1 MAARRA
7 QAHPAPNNW
16 YLFPYTVAGF
26 LESVGRGD
34 AETAAARERAPAL
47 LESWYRGDGWYADG
61 DGRAFDHY
69 NGWALHLYPVLD
81 AHLAGDADALAHHG
95 GRLRAHLDA
104 LSLMFGADGAPLH
117 FGRSLTYRFAASAAV
132 SLGAV
137 TGHTPLTPG
146 ASRRIASGALRHFL
160 DRGALTSEGLL
171 SLGWYGP
178 HEASLQE
185 YSGPASPYWASK
197 AFVALLAPAD
207 HALWTDTEEPAPV
220 EEADRVLSLP
230 GPGLLLQAT
239 RADGT
244 VRLHNHGSDHV
255 RPHEGESAADDNPH
269 YGRLAYST
277 RTGPTARANVA
288 DNHLSVEVAGRPSV
302 RRRIHP
308 LGAGH
313 GDGWGWAAS
322 WHRPVF
328 VAGPPMVPGLRAESV
343 TVAHGNLELRVHR
356 VVGAPPGSRVT
367 LTGWATG
374 PEEPTVSALH
384 GLYGWDDPAPEPVPA
399 PQGTAWTP
407 WARVPRL
414 TGGCGGTTVHLA
426 LACLTTG
433 PDAPPPLERAVTDVR
448 VEDQAVELTWT
459 QDGSRT
465 RVSFEPPEVRHT
477 RPERGLPDSGLGV
490 RRRLRG
496 RRAAVGRGVEHR
508 GALLAALGLVARDE
522 ALQGGADHRDLD
534 GASGMR
540 LVQRRSDLRRRA
552 RLLLL
557 GQVTADQIDE
567 LRRVALGR
575 LGCLRRRL
583 ARGLRRR
590 GLPAD
595 AGAEVAGLRAAL
607 APAAFA
613 GPPGFDAPDL
623 DGPVLLAAP
632 PAVTFFCS
640 RFGFR
645 VPDLTPPRL
654 RGAGTVAR
662 SDTAVSSEVS
672 VTVGVRR
679 PRRPQRPR
687 RPRRPRRRPRWRC
700 PRRRPRPRRAPP
712 RVPAPAASSPAG
724 RGRAAVRPTV
734 PAARRSPRRPAPAP
748 WRCAPGRS
756 RPGRRTAR

>member
-1 MAARRA
+1 MSIPFDLPADDHTLSPRTGCTRAHWEATADGLLTAAWRRA
-7 QAHPAPNNW
+7 TPGGALLHLPGRPSRSGVRSDGLEGYARTFLAAAFRVAGAHGDDPHHLLERYADGLAAGTRTPGRDDAESWPLILDVDVQGQPMVESASVALGLRLTAPWLWEKLDPAVQDRAEEWLRGALRHTPAPNNW

-34 AETAAARERAPAL
+34 EETAAARERAPAL

-146 ASRRIASGALRHFL
+146 ASRRIASGALCHFL

-197 AFVALLAPAD
+197 AFVALLASAD

-239 RADGT
+239 RADGI

-255 RPHEGESAADDNPH
+255 RPHEGESAADDDPH

-374 PEEPTVSALH
+374 PEEPTLSALH

-433 PDAPPPLERAVTDVR
+433 PDAPPLERAVTDVR

-459 QDGSRT
+459 QDGSRI

-477 RPERGLPDSGLGV
+477 RP
-490 RRRLRG
+490 
-496 RRAAVGRGVEHR
+496 
-508 GALLAALGLVARDE
+508 
-522 ALQGGADHRDLD
+522 
-534 GASGMR
+534 
-540 LVQRRSDLRRRA
+540 
-552 RLLLL
+552 
-557 GQVTADQIDE
+557 
-567 LRRVALGR
+567 
-575 LGCLRRRL
+575 
-583 ARGLRRR
+583 
-590 GLPAD
+590 
-595 AGAEVAGLRAAL
+595 
-607 APAAFA
+607 
-613 GPPGFDAPDL
+613 
-623 DGPVLLAAP
+623 
-632 PAVTFFCS
+632 
-640 RFGFR
+640 
-645 VPDLTPPRL
+645 
-654 RGAGTVAR
+654 
-662 SDTAVSSEVS
+662 
-672 VTVGVRR
+672 
-679 PRRPQRPR
+679 
-687 RPRRPRRRPRWRC
+687 
-700 PRRRPRPRRAPP
+700 
-712 RVPAPAASSPAG
+712 
-724 RGRAAVRPTV
+724 
-734 PAARRSPRRPAPAP
+734 
-748 WRCAPGRS
+748 
-756 RPGRRTAR
+756 